1 MSITSGSFLLFALA
15 LTVLY
20 FLVPKHGQW
29 MLLLLASAGFYCAAG
44 LQYGAYILF
53 TALSTYCG
61 ARWIGRLAAQQQAY
75 LKANKEQLSR
85 EEKKAYKA
93 GNKARR
99 KAVMIAALLLNF
111 GLLAVFKYGD
121 FVLTQLNRAAALL
134 GSGPVHG
141 PLGLIAPLGISFYTF
156 QSMGYLVDVYWEK
169 CAPEKNIA
177 RMLLFVSFFPQ
188 IIQGPISNFS
198 QLAPQLYAP
207 HSFSAARLGSGLQR
221 MLWGF
226 FKKLVIADT
235 LAPYVQA
242 VFANYTE
249 YSGVAVLVGAF
260 LYSAQIYADF
270 SGYMDIV
277 CGLCEIWGIQLA
289 ENFQRPYFSKSIA
302 EYWRR
307 WHITLGEWFKTY
319 LYYPVAVS
327 HFARNAGKRWQ
338 KRFGGSVGKT
348 IPATVAL
355 LIVWLTT
362 GLWHGAS
369 WAYIAWGGVNGAFII
384 FSLWMEPVY
393 LRWKQALHIQED
405 RWLWRAFQTLR
416 TFCLVTV
423 IKVLPEV
430 GGLRR
435 GLGLWKQVVTN
446 WHLPETWQALFPY
459 ADTWINLAVI
469 GGGLVLML
477 AASLL
482 QRKQPVRAFLM
493 EKPMVLR
500 YTIYFV
506 LLGAILLFGC
516 YGEGFDPQ
524 DFMYF
529 KF

>member
-29 MLLLLASAGFYCAAG
+29 MLLLLASAVFYCAAG

-384 FSLWMEPVY
+384 FSLWMEPSLSALEAGAAYPGGSLALARVPDPANLLLGDGHQGPAGGRRPAPGAGPLEAGRDKLASAGDVAGAVSLCRY
-393 LRWKQALHIQED
+393 LDQSGGDRRRSGFDAGCQPAAAQAAGACFPDGKADGAALYD
-405 RWLWRAFQTLR
+405 LFCVTGGDPALWL
-416 TFCLVTV
+416 
-423 IKVLPEV
+423 
-430 GGLRR
+430 LRR
-435 GLGLWKQVVTN
+435 RL
-446 WHLPETWQALFPY
+446 
-459 ADTWINLAVI
+459 
-469 GGGLVLML
+469 
-477 AASLL
+477 
-482 QRKQPVRAFLM
+482 
-493 EKPMVLR
+493 
-500 YTIYFV
+500 
-506 LLGAILLFGC
+506 
-516 YGEGFDPQ
+516 
-524 DFMYF
+524 
-529 KF
+529 